1 MDVSFGKYLMG
12 NVTFLGAIL
21 QITGSIQYIRKITF
35 IEIISLKKHLNL
47 TIFVLRDTVSLKI
60 VSGSIQYLIQRMS
73 LSGSGKMNKSLHI

>member
-1 MDVSFGKYLMG
+1 MDISFGKYLMG

-35 IEIISLKKHLNL
+35 IEISSLKKHLNL

>member
-1 MDVSFGKYLMG
+1 MG

-47 TIFVLRDTVSLKI
+47 TIFVLRDTVSLNI

-73 LSGSGKMNKSLHI
+73 LSGSGKTNKSLHI